1 MLEIFYH
8 PLYTSGISKN
18 SKFPRDR
25 YRLIFESIS
34 NSKANK
40 KIKFRTPEKIDL
52 DLLYNVHQK
61 KYVDNFID
69 GTLSESKQRA
79 IGLRPWTKD
88 IVDRTLFIMGGGI
101 NALDSAIKNG
111 ISSNLAGGTHH
122 AHYDYGSGYC
132 IFNDIALTANYCKNK
147 YKEYQNILVLDLDVH
162 QGDGSA
168 TMLKDVESVFT
179 FSMHC
184 GGNFPLKKQKSDL
197 DVELE
202 KGTGDEEYIEI
213 LKENLYK
220 FKSIQFDIVFF
231 QAGVDSL
238 KFDSL
243 GHLNLTQD
251 GMKKRNE
258 LVLDFCATQNL
269 PLLIFMG
276 GGYSNP
282 IDHTVEAFHNLFVQ
296 CTKTVGTI
304 KS

>member
-1 MLEIFYH
+1 MADIL
-8 PLYTSGISKN
+8 
-18 SKFPRDR
+18 
-25 YRLIFESIS
+25 
-34 NSKANK
+34 K
-40 KIKFRTPEKIDL
+40 KIIEYLKNDKLFEAFDLCENNKDNKIEHLILNIKGVIFFKQQKFVQAKKEFLKSIEL
-52 DLLYNVHQK
+52 DK
-61 KYVDNFID
+61 SFID
-69 GTLSESKQRA
+69 PYKN
-79 IGLRPWTKD
+79 
-88 IVDRTLFIMGGGI
+88 LFKL
-101 NALDSAIKNG
+101 NLKTQDYDSAIKNG
-111 ISSNLAGGTHH
+111 ISANLAGGTHH

-132 IFNDIALTANYCKNK
+132 IFNDIAIAANYCKNK
-147 YKEYQNILVLDLDVH
+147 YEEYQNILVLDLDVH

-179 FSMHC
+179 FSIHC

-213 LKENLYK
+213 LQKNLNEL
-220 FKSIQFDIVFF
+220 KSIQFDIVFF

-243 GHLNLTQD
+243 GHLELTQD

-258 LVLDFCATQNL
+258 IVLDFCAAQNL

-296 CTKTVGTI
+296 CTKTIGTI

>member
-61 KYVDNFID
+61 KYVENFIN

-132 IFNDIALTANYCKNK
+132 IFNDIALTANYCNC
-147 YKEYQNILVLDLDVH
+147 L
-162 QGDGSA
+162 
-168 TMLKDVESVFT
+168 
-179 FSMHC
+179 
-184 GGNFPLKKQKSDL
+184 
-197 DVELE
+197 
-202 KGTGDEEYIEI
+202 
-213 LKENLYK
+213 LYT
-220 FKSIQFDIVFF
+220 SPSPRD
-231 QAGVDSL
+231 
-238 KFDSL
+238 
-243 GHLNLTQD
+243 
-251 GMKKRNE
+251 
-258 LVLDFCATQNL
+258 
-269 PLLIFMG
+269 
-276 GGYSNP
+276 
-282 IDHTVEAFHNLFVQ
+282 
-296 CTKTVGTI
+296 
-304 KS
+304 

>member
-25 YRLIFESIS
+25 YKLIFESIS

-40 KIKFRTPEKIDL
+40 EIKFKTPKKIDL
-52 DLLYNVHQK
+52 DLLYKVHQK
-61 KYVDNFID
+61 EYVDNFINS
-69 GTLSESKQRA
+69 TLSESEQRA

-88 IVDRTLFIMGGGI
+88 IINRTLFIMGGGI
-101 NALDSAIKNG
+101 NALDSSIKNG
-111 ISSNLAGGTHH
+111 ISANLAGGTHH

-132 IFNDIALTANYCKNK
+132 IFNDIALAVNYCKNRYEK
-147 YKEYQNILVLDLDVH
+147 YQNILVLDLDVH

-168 TMLKDVESVFT
+168 TMLKNVENVFT

-184 GGNFPLKKQKSDL
+184 GDNFPLKKQKSDL

-202 KGTGDEEYIEI
+202 KGMGDQKYIKI
-213 LKENLYK
+213 LEKNLNK
-220 FKSIQFDIVFF
+220 LKNAQFDIVFF

-243 GHLNLTQD
+243 GHLNLTQG

-258 LVLDFCATQNL
+258 LVLDFCTTQNL

-276 GGYSNP
+276 GGYSDP
-282 IDHTVEAFHNLFVQ
+282 IDHTVEAFYNLFVQ
-296 CTKTVGTI
+296 CTKRINII
-304 KS
+304 KT